1 MTEEVILYQILREGL
16 NSKPKFIP
24 YPGELPKLD
33 KDKDYYTSLFQ
44 YSKDQVAAAEAKGT
58 ISGTRDVTGDRLYF
72 DFDSKTNL
80 ELARSDALALVNR
93 LIDRGVDQDNI
104 LASFTGSKGFSIE
117 LKLNKRITNKQFKAA
132 VQRLAGDLKTF
143 DHVVSD
149 PNRIVRVNNTKHQV
163 TGKYKIPLELH
174 ELDELSID
182 QIKDMAAKP
191 KTVPVT
197 KPVDL
202 DSKLFEVKEE
212 PAKKTSTPDSLKEAM
227 LTKPKAYKDY
237 KWALVQG
244 FFENGERHN
253 ALMVIAATCRGLG
266 YDKDTTYYI
275 CKSAIKKQS
284 ARTGGEDFAKE
295 ELYKN
300 IIEDSVFSDTW
311 EGGQYS
317 PKTNPWLKNYCD
329 RMGFDS
335 EQKEETDKPAI
346 TLHDMTEDFSRYAV
360 DFEKNI
366 LKTGIEGL
374 DQHVILSTSTL
385 NGLLGNPGSGK
396 TSMALNYLRN
406 TSVNGIPSMFFS
418 LDMGKQLVYSK
429 LVQKETKYDFKQT
442 VNLYKDN
449 PKKAME
455 VAEKLKHDYRN
466 VGFNFRSGS
475 SVADIRRAIQAQQEQ
490 TGQKVRLVVVDYLE
504 CISSGLSD
512 ATAGAGLVANQLK
525 DVANEEE
532 VCMLLLLQTQKHS
545 TPDVSDPLL
554 SLKGVKGSSLIEQ
567 SCSTILTLWRE
578 GYHPKF
584 VDDDK
589 YISFAVVKNRFGS
602 LWSDDF
608 SWNGVTG
615 NIRGLTEEE
624 RVELADFKR
633 RKKEEKMAAQAAS
646 AKQWE

>member
-1 MTEEVILYQILREGL
+1 
-16 NSKPKFIP
+16 
-24 YPGELPKLD
+24 
-33 KDKDYYTSLFQ
+33 
-44 YSKDQVAAAEAKGT
+44 
-58 ISGTRDVTGDRLYF
+58 
-72 DFDSKTNL
+72 
-80 ELARSDALALVNR
+80 
-93 LIDRGVDQDNI
+93 
-104 LASFTGSKGFSIE
+104 
-117 LKLNKRITNKQFKAA
+117 
-132 VQRLAGDLKTF
+132 
-143 DHVVSD
+143 
-149 PNRIVRVNNTKHQV
+149 
-163 TGKYKIPLELH
+163 
-174 ELDELSID
+174 
-182 QIKDMAAKP
+182 
-191 KTVPVT
+191 
-197 KPVDL
+197 
-202 DSKLFEVKEE
+202 
-212 PAKKTSTPDSLKEAM
+212 
-227 LTKPKAYKDY
+227 
-237 KWALVQG
+237 
-244 FFENGERHN
+244 
-253 ALMVIAATCRGLG
+253 
-266 YDKDTTYYI
+266 
-275 CKSAIKKQS
+275 
-284 ARTGGEDFAKE
+284 
-295 ELYKN
+295 
-300 IIEDSVFSDTW
+300 
-311 EGGQYS
+311 
-317 PKTNPWLKNYCD
+317 
-329 RMGFDS
+329 
-335 EQKEETDKPAI
+335 
-346 TLHDMTEDFSRYAV
+346 
-360 DFEKNI
+360 
-366 LKTGIEGL
+366 
-374 DQHVILSTSTL
+374 
-385 NGLLGNPGSGK
+385 
-396 TSMALNYLRN
+396 MALNYLRN
-406 TSVNGIPSMFFS
+406 TSVNNIPSMFFS

-475 SVADIRRAIQAQQEQ
+475 SVADIRRSIQDQQEQ

-624 RVELADFKR
+624 RLELSDFKR

-646 AKQWE
+646 NKQWE

>member
-1 MTEEVILYQILREGL
+1 VLYQILREGL

-24 YPGELPKLD
+24 YPSKLPTLD
-33 KDKDYYTSLFQ
+33 KDKDYYVSLFQ
-44 YSKDQVAAAEAKGT
+44 YTQEQVKAAEAKGS
-58 ISGTRDVTGDRLYF
+58 IAGTRDVTNDSLYF
-72 DFDSKTNL
+72 DFDSKLDL
-80 ELARSDALALVNR
+80 ERARTDAIELVNR
-93 LIDRGVDQDNI
+93 LIARGVDPDNI
-104 LASFTGSKGFSIE
+104 LASFTGYKGFSIE

-149 PNRIVRVNNTKHQV
+149 PNRIIRVNNTKHQIS
-163 TGKYKIPLELH
+163 GKYKIPLQLH
-174 ELDELSID
+174 ELDELSINE
-182 QIKDMAAKP
+182 IVIMASNTRP
-191 KTVPVT
+191 VPEV
-197 KPVDL
+197 KAVDL
-202 DSKLFEVKEE
+202 DNRLFEVKEE
-212 PAKKTSTPDSLKEAM
+212 VKKVEAPDSLKQAM
-227 LTKPKAYKDY
+227 STKPKAYKDY

-275 CKSAIKKQS
+275 CKSAIKKQA
-284 ARTGGEDFAKE
+284 ARTGGDEFAKE

-317 PKTNPWLKNYCD
+317 PKTNPWLNKYCE
-329 RMGFDS
+329 RMGFDTD
-335 EQKEETDKPAI
+335 QKEDSDKPAI

-366 LKTGIEGL
+366 LKTGIDGL

-406 TSVNGIPSMFFS
+406 TSVNNIPSMFFS

-475 SVADIRRAIQAQQEQ
+475 SVADIRRSIQDQQEQ

-584 VDDDK
+584 VEDDK

-624 RVELADFKR
+624 RLELSDFKR

-646 AKQWE
+646 NKQWE